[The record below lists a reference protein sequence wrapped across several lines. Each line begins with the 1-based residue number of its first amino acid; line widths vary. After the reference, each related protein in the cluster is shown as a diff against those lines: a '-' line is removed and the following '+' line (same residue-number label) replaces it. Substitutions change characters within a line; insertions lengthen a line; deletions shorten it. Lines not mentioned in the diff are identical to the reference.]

1 VFDPEEHPFTIDTM
15 NGTGRDRAQRG
26 RMVEGSQIGG
36 YRLLRQ
42 IGEGGMGTV
51 WMAEHSMLGRR
62 AAIKILHDQFSG
74 KRSIVS
80 RFFNEA
86 RAATAISDPGI
97 IQIFDFGIHS
107 DGSAYIVMELLD
119 GETLDQRLRRQ
130 GTLLVSEALRIGRQA
145 ASAVGAAHARGIIHR
160 DLKPDN
166 IFIVRDSEVA
176 GGERAKVLDFGI
188 AKLTEDLGGPQKT
201 SESVVMGTPTYMSPE
216 QCRGASRV
224 DARSDVYSLGCV
236 LYTAVTGYPPFRAKG
251 SGEMMMQHMIEAAPA
266 PSTLAKD
273 LPAEI
278 DGLIMRCLRK
288 EPAERFASG
297 AELAAAIDA
306 LLGKSPSAVSASDRP
321 APTIVVHNDA
331 TTLGASAAS
340 LVSPSTTAPLGRR
353 GKLVAGLAAASV
365 AVATAVALLA
375 WRGAEDPEPAP
386 PPSPRVAETPSTPTP
401 TTTAV
406 DPRPAQVR
414 TDMRALLTVF
424 LRWAVDHKGAPC
436 PTSGELGA
444 RLDPW
449 GHAYELTCTDQ
460 PADQIVGLRSL
471 GPDGARGTSDDL
483 TSWTLDPELAEIVP
497 GPRWASAPA
506 AVAPAPTPV
515 AADTSPTDK
524 GSAATPIKKPPIK
537 KPPVKKP
544 KVPAAAGTQPPD
556 GIVDLDGDGIPDQR

>member
-1 VFDPEEHPFTIDTM
+1 VFDPEEHPFTIDTI
-15 NGTGRDRAQRG
+15 NGTGRDQAHRG

-62 AAIKILHDQFSG
+62 AAIKILHDSFSS

-119 GETLDQRLRRQ
+119 GETLDQRMRRQ
-130 GTLLVSEALRIGRQA
+130 GSLLPSEALRIGRQA

-166 IFIVRDSEVA
+166 IFIVRDPEVT

-188 AKLTEDLGGPQKT
+188 AKLAEDLGGPHKT

-216 QCRGASRV
+216 QCRGASKV

-236 LYTAVTGYPPFRAKG
+236 LYAAVTGHPPFRAKG
-251 SGEMMMQHMIEAAPA
+251 SGEMMMMHMVEAPPRA
-266 PSTLAKD
+266 STLAKD
-273 LPAEI
+273 LPAEV
-278 DGLIMRCLRK
+278 DELIMRCLRK

-297 AELAAAIDA
+297 AELAAAIDV
-306 LLGKSPSAVSASDRP
+306 LLGKSPSVVSAADRP
-321 APTIVVHNDA
+321 GPTIVVQSDA

-340 LVSPSTTAPLGRR
+340 LVSPMTPPPRRR
-353 GKLVAGLAAASV
+353 GKRIAGLAAAGL
-365 AVATAVALLA
+365 AIATAGALFA
-375 WRGAEDPEPAP
+375 WRGAEDSEPTASPPAP
-386 PPSPRVAETPSTPTP
+386 VAVEEKAAPP
-401 TTTAV
+401 AV
-406 DPRPAQVR
+406 PAADPRPAQAR
-414 TDMRALLTVF
+414 ADMRAMLTAF
-424 LRWAVDHKGAPC
+424 LRWTVDHAGAPC
-436 PTSGELGA
+436 PTSSELGG

-449 GHAYELTCTDQ
+449 GHAYELTCADQ
-460 PADQIVGLRSL
+460 PVDQMVGVRSL
-471 GPDGARGTSDDL
+471 GPDGASQTGDDL
-483 TSWTLDPELAEIVP
+483 MSWTLDPELAELVR
-497 GPRWASAPA
+497 GRRWAGAQTA
-506 AVAPAPTPV
+506 AAPAPVTAPPSATPSAQ
-515 AADTSPTDK
+515 AASSPT
-524 GSAATPIKKPPIK
+524 KPPIK
-537 KPPVKKP
+537 QRPAKKP
-544 KVPAAAGTQPPD
+544 RSPAAPGAQPSD